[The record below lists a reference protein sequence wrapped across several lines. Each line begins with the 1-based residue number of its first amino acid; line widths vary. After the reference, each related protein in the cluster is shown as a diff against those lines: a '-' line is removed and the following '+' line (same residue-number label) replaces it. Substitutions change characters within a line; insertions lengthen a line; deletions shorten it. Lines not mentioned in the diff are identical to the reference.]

1 MEEIVWCR
9 LSKLYSDLLRT
20 TSCPHLHMPASQEG
34 GDETSVG
41 AVRSLQIGDQM
52 LFEKLVALDDE
63 EHIM

>member
-1 MEEIVWCR
+1 MGEAW
-9 LSKLYSDLLRT
+9 SFT
-20 TSCPHLHMPASQEG
+20 TLEWSPQEG